1 MSAVTGQAAPTGS
14 PRRFAGQVAVV
25 TGAGG
30 GLGAAYAE
38 ALAREGARVVIGD
51 IEGAAAEQVAARL
64 VGEGLDVV
72 GMRVDVTDDDEVR
85 AMAEV
90 AAGTNGGI
98 DILVNNAAIMFRGL
112 AAPRK
117 PFWEYTPDEWT
128 AVLSVNVIG
137 SWLCARAVLEP
148 MRARGRGKIVNV
160 SSNMALG
167 TDLMF
172 PAGMSA
178 YTTSKAAVI
187 GLTKALAGEVG
198 VFGITVNAVAP
209 GVTATE
215 TVLEHIAGDRLQAS
229 VSTQAIRRVATTADI
244 VGTVLFLCS
253 ADSDFMTG
261 QTVVVDGG
269 LMST

>member
-1 MSAVTGQAAPTGS
+1 MSDSGPAQSGAAFG
-14 PRRFAGQVAVV
+14 RFGGQVAIV

-38 ALAREGARVVIGD
+38 ALAREGATVVVGD
-51 IEGAAAEQVAARL
+51 IDGAAAGETASRL
-64 VGEGLDVV
+64 RLQGLRAVGVS
-72 GMRVDVTDDDEVR
+72 VDVSDEHQVER
-85 AMAEV
+85 MV
-90 AAGTNGGI
+90 ATAVDCGGV
-98 DILVNNAAIMFRGL
+98 DILVNNAAIMFRRL
-112 AAPRK
+112 AEPRK
-117 PFWEYTPDEWT
+117 PFWEYTVDEWA

-137 SWLCARAVLEP
+137 SWLCARAVLGP
-148 MRARGRGKIVNV
+148 MRDRGRGKIVNV

-178 YTTSKAAVI
+178 YTTSKAAVL

-198 VFGITVNAVAP
+198 VHGITVNAIAP

-215 TVLEHIAGDRLQAS
+215 TVLEHIASDRLEAS
-229 VSTQAIRRVATTADI
+229 VSTQAIRRVATTHDI
-244 VGTVLFLCS
+244 VGAVLFLCS
-253 ADSDFMTG
+253 AESDFMTG